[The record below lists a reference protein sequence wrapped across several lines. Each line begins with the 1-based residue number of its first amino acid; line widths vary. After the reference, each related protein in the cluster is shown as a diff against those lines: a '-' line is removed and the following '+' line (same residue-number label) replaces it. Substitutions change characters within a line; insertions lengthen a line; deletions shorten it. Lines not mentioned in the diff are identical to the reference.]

1 MKSRFRQ
8 TMLNSGVSVVTQFS
22 SLILKFATQTFFIQI
37 LGAQFLGTQSFFT
50 NLMLF
55 LSCFEFGISG
65 AFVYALYD
73 PLAHQQ
79 TKQVA
84 ALINLFR
91 YIYHRIC
98 ILSVVVGLL
107 FMAGLHFFHYDTE
120 LISNWQ
126 WAYLLV
132 LANYLL
138 FFLNEDKR
146 QLLIA
151 DQLGYVSVI
160 NQGIILLVQTVFQ
173 VACLIWWPN
182 YLVFLAIQLVCTL
195 GGNLAV
201 SWQIRHRYPY
211 LHDKRYK
218 TQRVAPAVLT
228 KLKHN
233 LKGLVSSKLSS
244 IITTSKDGLLIGLL
258 VSVHFGGLY
267 ANYTLIVSGITIML
281 TQVISSVTASVG
293 NLTATTDAK
302 NVKVVEDVLKTH
314 YFVNFG
320 STMIAATCLMGLLN
334 PFITLWVGTAYV
346 LPQSTVILIVL
357 IFACNQMRQT
367 ALIFITAYGLFFQ
380 LGIKALV
387 ETIVSIGLSVI
398 LVTQLK
404 LGINGILLGTLV
416 SQVGINLW
424 WEPLIVYRDGLHL
437 SSKNYWRR
445 SLSYWMSIGV
455 ILTAIHYLPHQLLT
469 NTWIN
474 LGALMLVLLI
484 GSCAWLYLVHRRK
497 NEFHQVK
504 SLVKNLQYMIA
515 NVVSNR

>member
-1 MKSRFRQ
+1 M
-8 TMLNSGVSVVTQFS
+8 
-22 SLILKFATQTFFIQI
+22 
-37 LGAQFLGTQSFFT
+37 
-50 NLMLF
+50 
-55 LSCFEFGISG
+55 
-65 AFVYALYD
+65 YALYD

-98 ILSVVVGLL
+98 ILSVAVGLL
-107 FMAGLHFFHYDTE
+107 FMVGLHFFHYDTE
-120 LISNWQ
+120 LIPNWQ

-160 NQGIILLVQTVFQ
+160 NQGLILLVQTIFQ
-173 VACLIWWPN
+173 VACLLWWPN
-182 YLVFLAIQLVCTL
+182 FLVFLAIQLACTL

-211 LHDKRYK
+211 LHDKKYK
-218 TQRVAPAVLT
+218 QQKVAPTTLA

-233 LKGLVSSKLSS
+233 LKGLVSSKLST

-258 VSVHFGGLY
+258 VSVHAGGLF

-293 NLTATTDAK
+293 NLTAATDAK
-302 NVKVVEDVLKTH
+302 NVKVVENVLKTH

-320 STMIAATCLMGLLN
+320 CTIIAAACLLGLLN
-334 PFITLWVGTAYV
+334 PFITLWIGTAYV
-346 LPQSTVILIVL
+346 LPKSTVILIVL

-367 ALIFITAYGLFFQ
+367 ALVFITAYGLFFQ
-380 LGIKALV
+380 LGIKAFV
-387 ETIVSIGLSVI
+387 EVLVSIGLSI
-398 LVTQLK
+398 FLITNLHM
-404 LGINGILLGTLV
+404 GINGILLGTLV
-416 SQVGINLW
+416 SQVGVNLW
-424 WEPLIVYRDGLHL
+424 WEPFIVYRSGLHL
-437 SSKNYWRR
+437 PSKIYWWR
-445 SLSYWMSIGV
+445 SASYWTSILL
-455 ILTAIHYLPHQLLT
+455 ILGTILYLPEHIVA
-469 NTWIN
+469 NAWIN
-474 LGALMLVLLI
+474 LGALMLVLLA
-484 GSCAWLYLVHRRK
+484 GSCLWLYIGHHRK
-497 NEFHQVK
+497 HEFREVK
-504 SLVKNLQYMIA
+504 SLLKNLQYLIFKPTQ
-515 NVVSNR
+515 NE